1 MKEFEVINDQK
12 MHKQCMNKIIDLT
25 AGDRLELFEF
35 LISRHPNIMK
45 TIIKY

>member
-1 MKEFEVINDQK
+1 MKEFEVINDKEMQ
-12 MHKQCMNKIIDLT
+12 KQCIDKIVDLT
-25 AGDRLELFEF
+25 PEDRLRLFGL